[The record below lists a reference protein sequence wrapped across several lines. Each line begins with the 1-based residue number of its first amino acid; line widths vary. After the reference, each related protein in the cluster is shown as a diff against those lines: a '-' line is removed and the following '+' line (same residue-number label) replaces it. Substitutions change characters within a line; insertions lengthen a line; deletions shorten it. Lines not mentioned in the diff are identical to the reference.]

1 MSQNSMTTLLNNKI
15 PTGEWTL
22 YFHSPREKKWSI
34 DTYTNLGSVST
45 WKEMFELMNAL
56 GETKLKGG
64 MYFWMRKGTPPL
76 WENFQNIRGG
86 SYSLRGS
93 LESGPEIFIQYSI
106 LSMLGQATMNSE
118 DRIMGVNMSPK
129 LVGGGNRDMDQT
141 IGFYTIKIWNADCTK
156 FGKATGL
163 RLLDKKISH
172 DEVLY
177 TPHNE
182 KKM

>member
-1 MSQNSMTTLLNNKI
+1 MSTHMSFHPDDKI

-34 DTYTNLGSVST
+34 DTYTDLGSVAT
-45 WKEMFELMNAL
+45 WRQMFALLNAL
-56 GETKLKGG
+56 GDLKIKGG
-64 MYFWMRKGTPPL
+64 MYFWMRKGVPPL
-76 WENFQNIRGG
+76 WENYQNIRGG

-93 LESGPEIFIQYSI
+93 LETGSDIFIKYSI
-106 LSMLGQATMNSE
+106 AAMMGIVTGKD
-118 DRIMGVNMSPK
+118 DRVMGINISPK

-141 IGFYTIKIWNADCTK
+141 IGFYTIKLWNADCMK
-156 FGKATGL
+156 FSDAHGL
-163 RLLDKKISH
+163 TLLDKQMKH